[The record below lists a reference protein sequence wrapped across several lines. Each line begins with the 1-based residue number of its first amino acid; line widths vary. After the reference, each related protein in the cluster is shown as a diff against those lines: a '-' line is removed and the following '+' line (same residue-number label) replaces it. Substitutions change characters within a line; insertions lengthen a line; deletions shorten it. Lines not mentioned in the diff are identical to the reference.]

1 MKKLKKLAAV
11 LLSLVMTAMLAIPA
25 LAAGEYS
32 ITISNE
38 KSGHTYEAY
47 QIFAGDVSRMRRRR
61 AMRKVQSSRI
71 SPGVMA

>member
-32 ITISNE
+32 ITINNE
-38 KSGHTYEAY
+38 NNNVF
-47 QIFAGDVSRMRRRR
+47 IRR
-61 AMRKVQSSRI
+61 KQNFLLD
-71 SPGVMA
+71 SPIINGCF